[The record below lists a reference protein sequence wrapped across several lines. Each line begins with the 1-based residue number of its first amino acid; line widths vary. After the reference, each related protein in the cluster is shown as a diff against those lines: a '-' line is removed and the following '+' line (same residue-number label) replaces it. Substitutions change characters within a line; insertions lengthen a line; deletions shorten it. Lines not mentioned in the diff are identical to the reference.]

1 MPGGIQE
8 ILHMD
13 HDSEVCHGFFLYHI
27 YSLSLHMF
35 VEGVVLPDTNA
46 HYTRLHK

>member
-13 HDSEVCHGFFLYHI
+13 HDSEVCHGFFLYHV
-27 YSLSLHMF
+27 Y
-35 VEGVVLPDTNA
+35 VLPDTNV
-46 HYTRLHK
+46 HFPRLHK